1 MQIKSFSAFTAFS
14 IHPMLCRLQRIPGVD
29 VRNIG
34 LEAMT
39 NDASGFPYHDNL
51 QVLNDNH
58 LMGKRKKR
66 LMQRFIISIIGKL
79 FGMAQSKRLL
89 RTITERKCPLA

>member
-58 LMGKRKKR
+58 FMGEAQETTHTAIYHFDYRKTVRNGAVKA
-66 LMQRFIISIIGKL
+66 IASDNY
-79 FGMAQSKRLL
+79 
-89 RTITERKCPLA
+89 